1 MTDDDIKITFIYYLK
16 ALLNACVKSNSTA
29 AACRLKLE
37 IISSCRLSDRAGSKV
52 QPVHPKTFSIKHM
65 NCMTDAILSIFD
77 VHNRM
82 PVILPKDKVEDW
94 LMTEEFEAL
103 KGTE

>member
-1 MTDDDIKITFIYYLK
+1 
-16 ALLNACVKSNSTA
+16 
-29 AACRLKLE
+29 
-37 IISSCRLSDRAGSKV
+37 
-52 QPVHPKTFSIKHM
+52 
-65 NCMTDAILSIFD
+65 MTDAILSIFD